1 MNRIKGFIKR
11 ETVLSAAVILAV
23 LSAMVI
29 RPDREYGSYIDY
41 KTIGLLFCLMTVM
54 AGLQSLGVFKK
65 AGERLLGYVKGPGAV
80 SAVLV
85 FLCFFFSM
93 AITNDVALIT
103 FVPFAVAVLKMAGM
117 EPLVLPVV
125 VLQTIGAN
133 LGSMLTPIGN
143 PQNLYLYSKAGLSA
157 GRFMELMAPYTAVS
171 FVLLGLCLAVVA
183 VRNRMPGTGKDGRGQ
198 RPMISGFPG
207 FSQEAAGMGAANMEA
222 AGMEAA
228 SMEAAGMKAAGK
240 GIFTGRLVLYL
251 FLFLLSLGCVARILP
266 WQLLLAVV
274 IAGVWIADRS
284 LFLAVDYSLLLT
296 FCAFFI
302 FIGNMGRVPA
312 FCLFLDRILEGREII
327 TCVGASQIIS
337 NVPAAL
343 LLSGFSGDYN
353 ALIVGTNLG
362 GLGTL
367 IASMA
372 SLISYKHIARM
383 YPMEKGRYLGWFT
396 AVNLLFLAVL
406 LVLALWVLPC

>member
-1 MNRIKGFIKR
+1 MIEMKRIKRFIKR
-11 ETVLSAAVILAV
+11 ETVLSGASILAL
-23 LSAMVI
+23 LSALVI
-29 RPDREYGSYIDY
+29 RPDREYASYIDY
-41 KTIGLLFCLMTVM
+41 STISLLFCLMTVM

-65 AGERLLGYVKGPGAV
+65 TGERLLGYVKGPGAV
-80 SAVLV
+80 SSVLV

-103 FVPFAVAVLKMAGM
+103 FVPFAITVLKMAGM

-125 VLQTIGAN
+125 VLQTIAAN
-133 LGSMLTPIGN
+133 LGSMLTPVGN

-157 GRFMELMAPYTAVS
+157 GQFLNLMAPYTAAS
-171 FVLLGLCLAVVA
+171 FVMLGLCLTVVGL
-183 VRNRMPGTGKDGRGQ
+183 RNRMPGKEADGRGQ
-198 RPMISGFPG
+198 GPMVSGFPG
-207 FSQEAAGMGAANMEA
+207 LSEEAVSMDGAGT
-222 AGMEAA
+222 
-228 SMEAAGMKAAGK
+228 
-240 GIFTGRLVLYL
+240 GIQLGRLGLYL
-251 FLFLLSLGCVARILP
+251 FLFLLCLGCVAHIFP
-266 WQLLLAVV
+266 WPVLLAVV
-274 IAGVWIADRS
+274 IAAAWFADRG

-312 FCLFLDRILEGREII
+312 FCRFLDHILGGREII

-343 LLSGFSGDYN
+343 LLSGFSQDYR

-372 SLISYKHIARM
+372 SLISYKYIARM

-396 AVNLLFLAVL
+396 GVSLLFLAVL
-406 LVLALWVLPC
+406 LVLALWVIPF

>member
-1 MNRIKGFIKR
+1 
-11 ETVLSAAVILAV
+11 
-23 LSAMVI
+23 
-29 RPDREYGSYIDY
+29 
-41 KTIGLLFCLMTVM
+41 
-54 AGLQSLGVFKK
+54 
-65 AGERLLGYVKGPGAV
+65 
-80 SAVLV
+80 
-85 FLCFFFSM
+85 M

-103 FVPFAVAVLKMAGM
+103 FVPFAIAVLKMAGM

-125 VLQTIGAN
+125 VLQTIAAN
-133 LGSMLTPIGN
+133 LGSMLTPVGN
-143 PQNLYLYSKAGLSA
+143 PQNLYLYSKADLNA

-171 FVLLGLCLAVVA
+171 FGMLVLCLAVVA
-183 VRNRMPGTGKDGRGQ
+183 AGNRMPGKEKNGRGQ
-198 RPMISGFPG
+198 GPMVSGFPG
-207 FSQEAAGMGAANMEA
+207 FSQEAAGMEA
-222 AGMEAA
+222 
-228 SMEAAGMKAAGK
+228 SGK
-240 GIFTGRLVLYL
+240 RIYLGRLFLYL

-274 IAGVWIADRS
+274 ITGGVDCRQEPVS
-284 LFLAVDYSLLLT
+284 GSGLFPPPDILRIFV
-296 FCAFFI
+296 

-312 FCLFLDRILEGREII
+312 FCRFLGRILEGREII

-343 LLSGFSGDYN
+343 LLSGFSGDYS

-406 LVLALWVLPC
+406 LVLSLWVIPF

>member
-1 MNRIKGFIKR
+1 MNKIKRFVKR
-11 ETVLSAAVILAV
+11 ETVLSVAVILAF
-23 LSAMVI
+23 LSALVI
-29 RPDREYGSYIDY
+29 RPDRAYVSYIDY
-41 KTIGLLFCLMTVM
+41 KTIGLLFCLMAVM

-85 FLCFFFSM
+85 LLCFFFSM

-103 FVPFAVAVLKMAGM
+103 FVPFAIAVLKMAGM

-125 VLQTIGAN
+125 VLQTIAAN

-171 FVLLGLCLAVVA
+171 LGMLGICLAVVA
-183 VRNRMPGTGKDGRGQ
+183 VRNRMPETEEN
-198 RPMISGFPG
+198 SGEQGAMVSGVPG
-207 FSQEAAGMGAANMEA
+207 FSQEAV
-222 AGMEAA
+222 
-228 SMEAAGMKAAGK
+228 SMEAAGN
-240 GIFTGRLVLYL
+240 GIYLGRLALYL

-274 IAGVWIADRS
+274 IAGVWIGDRG
-284 LFLAVDYSLLLT
+284 LFLAVDYSLLLM
-296 FCAFFI
+296 FCAFFV

-312 FCLFLDRILEGREII
+312 FCRFLERILEGREII
-327 TCVGASQIIS
+327 TCVGASQVIS

-343 LLSGFSGDYN
+343 LLSGFSGDYS

-406 LVLALWVLPC
+406 LVLALW

>member
-1 MNRIKGFIKR
+1 MNKVKRFVKR
-11 ETVLSAAVILAV
+11 ETVLSAAVILAI

-85 FLCFFFSM
+85 
-93 AITNDVALIT
+93 
-103 FVPFAVAVLKMAGM
+103 
-117 EPLVLPVV
+117 
-125 VLQTIGAN
+125 LQTIAAN
-133 LGSMLTPIGN
+133 LGSMLTPVGN
-143 PQNLYLYSKAGLSA
+143 PQNLYLYSKAGLNA

-171 FVLLGLCLAVVA
+171 FGMLVLCLAVVA
-183 VRNRMPGTGKDGRGQ
+183 AGNRMPGKEKNGRGQ
-198 RPMISGFPG
+198 GPMVSGFPG
-207 FSQEAAGMGAANMEA
+207 FSQEAAGMEA
-222 AGMEAA
+222 
-228 SMEAAGMKAAGK
+228 SGK
-240 GIFTGRLVLYL
+240 RIYLGRLFLYL

-274 IAGVWIADRS
+274 ITGVWIADRS

-296 FCAFFI
+296 FCAFFV

-312 FCLFLDRILEGREII
+312 FCRFLGRILEGREII

-343 LLSGFSGDYN
+343 LLSGFSGDYS

-383 YPMEKGRYLGWFT
+383 YPMDKGRYLGWFT

-406 LVLALWVLPC
+406 LVLSLWVIPF

>member
-1 MNRIKGFIKR
+1 MNKVKGFVKR
-11 ETVLSAAVILAV
+11 ETVLSAAVILAI

-103 FVPFAVAVLKMAGM
+103 FVPFAIAVLKMAGM

-125 VLQTIGAN
+125 FRMTGKEKNLLKITVLETIAAN
-133 LGSMLTPIGN
+133 LGSMLTPVGN
-143 PQNLYLYSKAGLSA
+143 PQNLYLYSKAGLNA

-171 FVLLGLCLAVVA
+171 FGMLVLCLAVVA
-183 VRNRMPGTGKDGRGQ
+183 AGNRMPGKERNGRGQ
-198 RPMISGFPG
+198 GPMVSGFPG
-207 FSQEAAGMGAANMEA
+207 FSQEAAGMEA
-222 AGMEAA
+222 
-228 SMEAAGMKAAGK
+228 SGK
-240 GIFTGRLVLYL
+240 RIYLGRLGLYL

-274 IAGVWIADRS
+274 ITGVWIADRS

-296 FCAFFI
+296 FCAFFV
-302 FIGNMGRVPA
+302 FIGNMKRID
-312 FCLFLDRILEGREII
+312 LIREFLNQTLHGRELLLSFG
-327 TCVGASQIIS
+327 CSQIIS
-337 NVPAAL
+337 NVPAAI
-343 LLSGFSGDYN
+343 LLSGFTDQYA
-353 ALIVGTNLG
+353 ALLRGVNIG

-367 IASMA
+367 IASLA
-372 SLISYKHIARM
+372 SLISYKFFAESQARFPEAGSKQS
-383 YPMEKGRYLGWFT
+383 YILRFT
-396 AVNLLFLAVL
+396 IWNVGMAIILLLAAVMLD
-406 LVLALWVLPC
+406 W

>member
-1 MNRIKGFIKR
+1 MIEMKRIKRFIKR
-11 ETVLSAAVILAV
+11 ETVLSGASILAL
-23 LSAMVI
+23 LSALVI

-103 FVPFAVAVLKMAGM
+103 FVPFAIAVLKMAGM

-125 VLQTIGAN
+125 VLQTIAAN
-133 LGSMLTPIGN
+133 LGSMLTPVGN
-143 PQNLYLYSKAGLSA
+143 PQNLYLYSKADLNA

-171 FVLLGLCLAVVA
+171 FGMLVLCLAVVEA
-183 VRNRMPGTGKDGRGQ
+183 SGKR
-198 RPMISGFPG
+198 IYL
-207 FSQEAAGMGAANMEA
+207 
-222 AGMEAA
+222 
-228 SMEAAGMKAAGK
+228 
-240 GIFTGRLVLYL
+240 GRLFLYL

-274 IAGVWIADRS
+274 ITGVWIADRS

-312 FCLFLDRILEGREII
+312 FCRFLDHILGGREII

-343 LLSGFSGDYN
+343 LLSGFSQDYR

-372 SLISYKHIARM
+372 SLISYKYIARM

-396 AVNLLFLAVL
+396 GVSLLFLAVL
-406 LVLALWVLPC
+406 LVLALWVIPF

>member
-1 MNRIKGFIKR
+1 MSGRSGCRKQNAGKR
-11 ETVLSAAVILAV
+11 E
-23 LSAMVI
+23 
-29 RPDREYGSYIDY
+29 EW
-41 KTIGLLFCLMTVM
+41 
-54 AGLQSLGVFKK
+54 Q
-65 AGERLLGYVKGPGAV
+65 
-80 SAVLV
+80 
-85 FLCFFFSM
+85 
-93 AITNDVALIT
+93 
-103 FVPFAVAVLKMAGM
+103 
-117 EPLVLPVV
+117 
-125 VLQTIGAN
+125 
-133 LGSMLTPIGN
+133 
-143 PQNLYLYSKAGLSA
+143 
-157 GRFMELMAPYTAVS
+157 
-171 FVLLGLCLAVVA
+171 
-183 VRNRMPGTGKDGRGQ
+183 GTGAYGQ
-198 RPMISGFPG
+198 RVSR
-207 FSQEAAGMGAANMEA
+207 
-222 AGMEAA
+222 
-228 SMEAAGMKAAGK
+228 
-240 GIFTGRLVLYL
+240 IFTGSSGYGASGKRIYLGRLFLYL

-274 IAGVWIADRS
+274 ITGVWIADRS

-296 FCAFFI
+296 FCAFFV

-312 FCLFLDRILEGREII
+312 FCRFLGRILEGREII

-343 LLSGFSGDYN
+343 LLSGFSGDYS

-406 LVLALWVLPC
+406 LVLSLWVIPF

>member
-1 MNRIKGFIKR
+1 MNKVKGFVKR
-11 ETVLSAAVILAV
+11 ETVMSAAVILAI

-103 FVPFAVAVLKMAGM
+103 FVPFAIAVLKMAGM

-125 VLQTIGAN
+125 VLQTIAAN
-133 LGSMLTPIGN
+133 LGSMLTPVGN
-143 PQNLYLYSKAGLSA
+143 PQNLYLYSKAGLNA

-171 FVLLGLCLAVVA
+171 FGMLVLCLAVVA
-183 VRNRMPGTGKDGRGQ
+183 AGNRMPGKEKNGRGQ
-198 RPMISGFPG
+198 GPMVSGFPG
-207 FSQEAAGMGAANMEA
+207 FSQEAAGMEA
-222 AGMEAA
+222 
-228 SMEAAGMKAAGK
+228 SGK
-240 GIFTGRLVLYL
+240 RIYLGRLFLYL

-274 IAGVWIADRS
+274 ITGVWIADRS

-296 FCAFFI
+296 FCAFFV

-312 FCLFLDRILEGREII
+312 FCRFLGRILEGREII

-343 LLSGFSGDYN
+343 LLSGFSGDYS

-406 LVLALWVLPC
+406 LVLSLWVIPF